1 MRKNIPVLGKTVCR
15 FLVAV
20 LLTTCLIVSA
30 QAQKAE
36 LQYLHGLGD
45 TRYHELNSE
54 VIEQTYHIYVRLP
67 KDHDPEKQYPTI
79 YLLDGGAT
87 FPMLASYYGYLKWAQ
102 DSPTAIIVGI
112 SYGTN
117 DWKNGNHRSRDFTAK
132 SEERDYWGGADNFQ
146 QIFRKELFPL
156 IEKNY
161 PSNPDQRI
169 IFGQSLGGQFVL
181 YTAQTNPDMFWGY
194 IASNPALHRNLPLFL
209 ETTPPKNQQTI
220 QPRLFVSSGSE
231 DVPRFREP
239 AMKWIEHWTAREDLP
254 WQLKTVTLEGDNH
267 FSAVTN
273 AFRQGIRW
281 LFSKDG
287 N

>member
-1 MRKNIPVLGKTVCR
+1 MRTNIPGQGKTVYR
-15 FLVAV
+15 LLVAV
-20 LLTTCLIVSA
+20 LLTACFIFPTI
-30 QAQKAE
+30 AQKAE
-36 LQYLHGLGD
+36 IQYLQGLGD

-54 VIEQTYHIYVRLP
+54 VIEQTYHIYVRVP
-67 KDHDPEKQYPTI
+67 NDPEPEKQYPTI
-79 YLLDGGAT
+79 YLLDGGNT
-87 FPMLASYYGYLKWAQ
+87 FPMLSSYYWYLKLAE

-112 SYGTN
+112 SYGTS
-117 DWKNGNHRSRDFTAK
+117 DWRKGNQRSRDFTAK
-132 SEERDYWGGADNFQ
+132 SEERDFWGGAGNFQ
-146 QIFRKELFPL
+146 QIFREEIFPL

-161 PSNPDQRI
+161 PSNPNQRI

-194 IASNPALHRNLPLFL
+194 IASNPALHRNLPFFL
-209 ETTPPKNQQTI
+209 ETTPPENQQAT

-254 WQLKTVTLEGDNH
+254 WQLKTVTLEGENH

-273 AFRQGIRW
+273 SFRQGIRW
-281 LFSKDG
+281 LFSKDE